1 MLKHDVPVLIPKN
14 TTNSIWIWTAKSILF
29 SCQIWFSPSRLAPR
43 PTPSLT
49 ASPQRLPTCARSTAR
64 RAEPFGK
71 QNSCVVDK
79 SNIYK
84 GCCMG
89 SSKSIVFLCRRTN
102 FLRSNLRCQQR
113 FKQSFE
119 FDNPKLQ
126 AILWMKLSISKTLF
140 LWNPAY
146 ESRSKI
152 SRLLQ

>member
-89 SSKSIVFLCRRTN
+89 SSKSIVFICRRTN
-102 FLRSNLRCQQR
+102 FLRSNLRWNSTALQT
-113 FKQSFE
+113 KLWIWQSQTASDIVDE
-119 FDNPKLQ
+119 IVN
-126 AILWMKLSISKTLF
+126 I
-140 LWNPAY
+140 
-146 ESRSKI
+146 
-152 SRLLQ
+152 